1 MTDQTTAPGSTRHQ
15 GGLTAF
21 IGQLRQR
28 NVFKVAVAYAITGW
42 LLIEIVS
49 NVFPIFN
56 FPQWTSQFAIL
67 LVVLGFPIAL
77 VFAWIFELTPEGIK
91 ATATAQT
98 PPSVAAAQS
107 QKLNHVI
114 VGLIGVAVLFLLV
127 DRFVLTDVAVARTA
141 PTTVSEASGLVTRV
155 SLVVPDNRPIFTGG
169 GSIRNVAIS
178 PDGRTVVY
186 AGRNLDLN
194 PARPNGRVQLL
205 LRSLDSR
212 TVRELAET
220 FDAHQ
225 PFFSP
230 DGQWVAYFTAA
241 GALKKVALAGGNPV
255 TVAENI
261 NGGYWAF
268 GVWTADG
275 NIIFSSNRKGLQRV
289 SAEGG
294 AVAEITTPES
304 SVNGV
309 SRHDYPSLLADGRT
323 LLFTVSVPGGIASVH
338 LESLDISTGERRL
351 VLENAYAGQLLGTDY
366 LLFQRDATLMVA
378 PFDSRLLTLSG
389 PAVPVDEDVMVDD
402 LGLAQVVVAP
412 NGTLVYAASLGQ
424 GSELGLVS
432 RDGVFEPL
440 NLPPNNYSLPTLA
453 GDSNRI
459 AYVVR
464 DSEGGKVHVYDL
476 ARGSTTRLTT
486 DDESVVG
493 VEWQP
498 ATQATLLETSDGLV
512 LQAADRSRK
521 LLAAKP
527 ADSFLRNAGWSP
539 DGTTLAYTR
548 QSGSQH
554 DIWVVNDDD
563 NPSAHP
569 WLATEASE
577 HSPAF
582 SPDGRWLAYVS
593 DESGQAQVYLGAY
606 SQGERLAV
614 SVTGGISP
622 VWSAD
627 GSQLYFTGFDDGGRK
642 MLSVTLAPNGPSLTV
657 SLPQPLFVMEGEGS
671 AAGASMAYSFGSNWG
686 PEFDLLPDGRFVM
699 IRKRD
704 QLSAT
709 EFVVVQNWLEEVRRL
724 APVTAE
730 TE

>member
-1 MTDQTTAPGSTRHQ
+1 MTEQTTAPVSTTEKS
-15 GGLTAF
+15 GLTAF

-77 VFAWIFELTPEGIK
+77 VFAWIFELTPDGIK
-91 ATATAQT
+91 ATATAHT

-114 VGLIGVAVLFLLV
+114 VGLIGVAVLLLLV
-127 DRFVLTDVAVARTA
+127 DRFALTDVAVARTA

-169 GSIRNVAIS
+169 SPIRNVAIS

-186 AGRNLDLN
+186 AGRNLDLD
-194 PARPNGRVQLL
+194 PARPGTRVQLM

-212 TVRELAET
+212 TVRELPET

-255 TVAENI
+255 TVTENI
-261 NGGYWAF
+261 NGGFWAF
-268 GVWTADG
+268 GVWTPDD
-275 NIIFSSNRKGLQRV
+275 NIIFSSAGKGLQRV

-309 SRHDYPSLLADGRT
+309 SGHGTPSLLPDGRT
-323 LLFTVSVPGGIASVH
+323 LLFTVSVPGGIGSVH
-338 LESLDISTGERRL
+338 IESLDISTGERRL
-351 VLENAYAGQLLGTDY
+351 VLENAYAGHVLGNDY

-378 PFDSRLLTLSG
+378 PFDSRQLTLTGS
-389 PAVPVDEDVMVDD
+389 AAPVDEDVMFDE
-402 LGLAQVVVAP
+402 GRLAQLAVAP
-412 NGTLVYAASLGQ
+412 NGTLVYVANLGQ
-424 GSELGLVS
+424 GSELGLIS
-432 RDGVFEPL
+432 RDGRFEPL

-453 GDSNRI
+453 GDGNRI

-464 DSEGGKVHVYDL
+464 DSNGGKVHVYDL

-486 DDESVVG
+486 DDESVAG

-498 ATQATLLETSDGLV
+498 GTQATLLETSDGLV

-521 LLAAKP
+521 LLASKP
-527 ADSFLRNAGWSP
+527 ADAFLRNAGWSP
-539 DGTTLAYTR
+539 DGRTLAYTR

-563 NPSAHP
+563 NPSANP
-569 WLATEASE
+569 WLATAASE

-593 DESGQAQVYLGAY
+593 DESGQGQVYLGAY
-606 SQGERLAV
+606 PQGERLAV
-614 SVTGGISP
+614 SISGGTAA

-627 GSQLYFTGFDDGGRK
+627 GSELYFTGFDDGVRK
-642 MLSVTLAPNGPSLTV
+642 MLAVTLTPNGAALTV
-657 SLPQPLFVMEGEGS
+657 SLPRPLFVLEGAGS
-671 AAGASMAYSFGSNWG
+671 AAGASMSYASGGNWG

-699 IRKRD
+699 IRQRD
-704 QLSAT
+704 RLSGT
-709 EFVVVQNWLEEVRRL
+709 EFVLVQNWLEEVRRL
-724 APVTAE
+724 APAQE
-730 TE
+730 TQP